1 MRAPVSWRSF
11 EDARAFVHVLKL
23 KSVKEWQ
30 TYCKSGN
37 RPSDIPSN
45 PRSVYADTGWV
56 GYSDWLGTEQ
66 RQHMGRLRTVI
77 RGPNLAAPRRR
88 RAAVP

>member
-37 RPSDIPSN
+37 RPSDIPSS
-45 PRSVYADTGWV
+45 PDRTYADAGWV
-56 GYSDWLGTEQ
+56 DWSDCLGTEQ

-77 RGPNLAAPRRR
+77 RGPNLAAPRRP